1 MKFPA
6 DVLEGVASVLIL
18 VANFG
23 NLAIQSDH
31 PRRPRGS
38 PRPPWRTA
46 LAQNYRRRPRL
57 TLTMWI
63 CAAVGLACWIAI
75 AVIELT

>member
-38 PRPPWRTA
+38 PRPPWRTT
-46 LAQNYRRRPRL
+46 LAR
-57 TLTMWI
+57 TT
-63 CAAVGLACWIAI
+63 AAAPA
-75 AVIELT
+75 

>member
-1 MKFPA
+1 VKFPA
-6 DVLEGVASVLIL
+6 DVLEGVASLLIL

-23 NLAIQSDH
+23 NLAVQKDR

-38 PRPPWRTA
+38 PRPPWRTVV
-46 LAQNYRRRPRL
+46 AQDYRCRPRL
-57 TLTMWI
+57 TLTIWI

-75 AVIELT
+75 GVIELT